1 MPGKPLRFMQLA
13 AAKKAARIRDDVKRG
28 HAMNTPVTEP
38 DTLSWLLDTHRDV
51 LWYEKPLENPTYRDI
66 VRVIEAATRRMR
78 Q

>member
-28 HAMNTPVTEP
+28 HALRTPVTEP
-38 DTLSWLLDTHRDV
+38 DTLGWLLDTHRDV
-51 LWYEKPLENPTYRDI
+51 LWYEKPLENPTYWDI
-66 VRVIEAATRRMR
+66 VRVIEAANRRMR